1 MSLVRYQEP
10 PHRGHRYQNLEAI
23 HNYLQNYEGRER
35 YAALCTLRDRFM
47 ERLENTQTAIARFY
61 SLATQDVS
69 FRTFATSD
77 AQAWEPMRTA
87 AVSTRERIMTAR
99 NSILKL
105 WPEAAAEGLITDGAS
120 LQTLSSMRKV
130 AKSFPYEEG
139 KQRLISVMFRR
150 LSQPGVGIR
159 QTTDPTKKDWD
170 RIQDP
175 HRYPTRTPDNRMLF
189 SIGLGWNHHGLLERK
204 AALGMGPVSVEP
216 APKLPSNPEP
226 VVGETFQTQCSSPVT
241 LSSPVDKVR
250 PIQNNQINSFG
261 GLTSSNLNA
270 AKLGN
275 VHEDAVPA
283 NRRCTCGRVPDGLK
297 RRLDAKKSLSTPVA
311 ISLLKEM
318 RNHILVNKATFC
330 FSHLHKMGGKLG
342 LQMKSLTSDSLKQ
355 RLEDVYR
362 ARGRI
367 YELKAGQK
375 TYRWFRRSNRP
386 TRLADTLGVYR
397 IRPMPSPR
405 FTFNPRAILR
415 SLNLDWVVSQFHE
428 DGNVLINGIFMY
440 LFSDE
445 RLWDLLS
452 EEFDMYDWHLR
463 KIGGRQN
470 LGWLRNALYTQVQQ
484 IVRSDPLYYI
494 LYACLRPDNNWRLI
508 SYPYYMK
515 STQVDDSTCFRH
527 LDLNVPQLLREG
539 RGASQIQGSLTLTD
553 ETEDNCTE
561 MLTGAHRWLPLWWD
575 RIKQRKLDSDGL
587 LHYVHSSMWTPE
599 DKRDFG
605 DWKSLPCKRGTVR
618 ISMPHNP
625 HGSTGPAA
633 GFRQTILPWFVGI
646 MDDNETLEVQESG
659 TRSQLAAA
667 HRDMTAPPNSP
678 SGYPNKYGSIPFRF
692 PAAIELCN
700 VSPIADALVGRRLW
714 DSPAV
719 IAERNI
725 LLGPDHMARNKLI
738 QEIRTRA
745 LDQARSNMQVVQQM
759 ERQAFGEKS
768 YWSCRE
774 ASEQWVSDDDE
785 DPDSETE
792 AAYIAAEEAAAGADV
807 AEERSAVI

>member
-1 MSLVRYQEP
+1 MSLVRYKDP
-10 PHRGHRYQNLEAI
+10 PHGSHRCQNLETI
-23 HNYLQNYEGRER
+23 HNYLQNYEGKER
-35 YAALCTLRDRFM
+35 YAALCTLRDGFM
-47 ERLENTQTAIARFY
+47 ERLENTQMAIARFY
-61 SLATQDVS
+61 SLATRDVS
-69 FRTFATSD
+69 FRTFATGD
-77 AQAWEPMRTA
+77 TEAWEPMRTA

-105 WPEAAAEGLITDGAS
+105 WPEAAAEGLVTDGAS
-120 LQTLSSMRKV
+120 LQTLASMRKV

-139 KQRLISVMFRR
+139 KQRLVSVMFRR

-170 RIQDP
+170 RILDQQ
-175 HRYPTRTPDNRMLF
+175 RYPTHTPNNRMLF
-189 SIGLGWNHHGLLERK
+189 SIGLVWNHHGLLERK
-204 AALGMGPVSVEP
+204 AALGMGSVSAEP
-216 APKLPSNPEP
+216 ATKPPSKPEF
-226 VVGETFQTQCSSPVT
+226 VLGEAFQS
-241 LSSPVDKVR
+241 
-250 PIQNNQINSFG
+250 QN
-261 GLTSSNLNA
+261 
-270 AKLGN
+270 
-275 VHEDAVPA
+275 
-283 NRRCTCGRVPDGLK
+283 GLK
-297 RRLDAKKSLSTPVA
+297 RRLEAKKQLSTPVA

-318 RNHILVNKATFC
+318 RNHIADQKATFC

-342 LQMKSLTSDSLKQ
+342 LQMKMLTSESLKS

-362 ARGRI
+362 ARGWI
-367 YELKAGQK
+367 YKLKAGQK

-397 IRPMPSPR
+397 IRPITLPT
-405 FTFNPRAILR
+405 FTFNPQAILR
-415 SLNLDWVVSQFHE
+415 SLNLDWVISQFQE
-428 DGNVLINGIFMY
+428 DGNVLINCIFTY
-440 LFSDE
+440 LFDDK

-515 STQVDDSTCFRH
+515 STRVDDSTCFRH
-527 LDLNVPQLLREG
+527 LDLNIPQLLQEG

-553 ETEDNCTE
+553 EKEDNCTE
-561 MLTGAHRWLPLWWD
+561 MLTGAHRWLPIWWD

-587 LHYVHSSMWTPE
+587 LHSVHSSMWTPE

-646 MDDNETLEVQESG
+646 MDENETLEVQESG

-667 HRDMTAPPNSP
+667 HRDMTAPPSSP
-678 SGYPNKYGSIPFRF
+678 SGHPNKYGSIPFRF
-692 PAAIELCN
+692 PAAVELFN

-725 LLGPDHMARNKLI
+725 LLGPDHTARNQLI
-738 QEIRTRA
+738 QEIRTTA
-745 LDQARSNMQVVQQM
+745 LNQARSNLQVVQQM
-759 ERQAFGEKS
+759 ERQAFGKKS
-768 YWSCRE
+768 YWSCRD
-774 ASEQWVSDDDE
+774 AGRQWVSDDDE

-792 AAYIAAEEAAAGADV
+792 AAYIAAEEAAAAADV
-807 AEERSAVI
+807 AEERSADI